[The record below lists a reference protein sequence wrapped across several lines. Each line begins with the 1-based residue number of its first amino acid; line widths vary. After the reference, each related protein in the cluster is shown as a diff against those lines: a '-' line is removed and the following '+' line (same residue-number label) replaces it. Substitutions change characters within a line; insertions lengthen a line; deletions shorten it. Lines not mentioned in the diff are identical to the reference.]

1 MSLVKAACM
10 TAFSWLLADEDSSS
24 RAVESGRHG
33 LRTKLL
39 DGTERETHETARRLT
54 TLSILVESHASFTS
68 EKVSSETVSS
78 ERHRRTRTEPG
89 HFHKQPFSC
98 EKVSSEPRK
107 PELVPAR
114 VLSVVEI
121 YCAR

>member
-54 TLSILVESHASFTS
+54 TLSIV
-68 EKVSSETVSS
+68 V
-78 ERHRRTRTEPG
+78 
-89 HFHKQPFSC
+89 
-98 EKVSSEPRK
+98 EPR
-107 PELVPAR
+107 
-114 VLSVVEI
+114 VVDE
-121 YCAR
+121 RKGQLRNGQL